1 MARYDWVLF
10 DADQTLFEFKGF
22 EALRHAF
29 ATFGVDF
36 TQADHDKHHA
46 ISAPLWQQYQNGE
59 ITAHDI
65 KVRRFSAWAK
75 KLNTTPE
82 EINAAY
88 MQALVTQCPL
98 LPNVMG
104 LLEALAENQ
113 IKMGIITNGFA
124 DLQAP
129 RLEHEK
135 VNQFFEWT
143 VVSETVGKAK
153 PALEIFE
160 AAWLKTGALDKHRI
174 LMVGDNV
181 VADIGGGQD
190 FGFDTAWLNP
200 DELVCPLVKSP
211 TITVTKLTALIPFIL
226 A

>member
-1 MARYDWVLF
+1 MMKYDWVLF
-10 DADQTLFEFKGF
+10 DADQTLFEFNGF

-36 TQADHDKHHA
+36 TQADHDKHHS
-46 ISAPLWQQYQNGE
+46 ISAPLWKQYQNGE

-75 KLNTTPE
+75 TLKTTPE
-82 EINAAY
+82 TINSAY
-88 MQALVTQCPL
+88 MTALVTQCPL
-98 LPNVMG
+98 LPNVLG
-104 LLEALAENQ
+104 LLTALAENN
-113 IKMGIITNGFA
+113 IKMGIITNGFS

-129 RLEHEK
+129 RLMHEN
-135 VNQFFEWT
+135 VDHFFEWT
-143 VVSETVGKAK
+143 VVSENVGKAK

-160 AAWLKTGALDKHRI
+160 AAWLKMGSPKKNRI

-181 VADIGGGQD
+181 VADIGGGQH

-200 DELVCPLVKSP
+200 EELVCPLVEEP
-211 TITVTKLTALIPFIL
+211 TFTVTKLTDLIPLIL